1 MIANIHVNY
10 CSGFDLS
17 ELKKSSAL
25 PYDLLSL
32 LSSLISNTIFFSLL
46 EEMKLLFQ
54 AITFPPAIASVLS
67 VLSIE
72 EMNRTG

>member
-1 MIANIHVNY
+1 MIDVIQVNY

-25 PYDLLSL
+25 PYDLLSFFY
-32 LSSLISNTIFFSLL
+32 SLISNTIFFSLL

-54 AITFPPAIASVLS
+54 AITFPPEIASALS
-67 VLSIE
+67 VLSFD
-72 EMNRTG
+72 EMKRRG